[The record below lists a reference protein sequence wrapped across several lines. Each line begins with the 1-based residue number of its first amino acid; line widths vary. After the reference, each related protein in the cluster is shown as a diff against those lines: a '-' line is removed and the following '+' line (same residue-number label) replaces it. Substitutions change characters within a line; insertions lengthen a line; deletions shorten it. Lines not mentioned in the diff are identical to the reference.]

1 MFDFFSKVLGYLEV
15 AWSYFI
21 NLIES
26 LLMAIGFLISAT
38 SFSTAI
44 VSYMPPIIGSAIAV
58 FLAIYLVK
66 FLAGR

>member
-1 MFDFFSKVLGYLEV
+1 MFDFFSQVLGYLEV

-44 VSYMPPIIGSAIAV
+44 VSYMPPIIGSAIVV
-58 FLAIYLVK
+58 FLAIFLVK